1 VTLRRSPFAGGT
13 DSQSHKRVFAYL
25 RFCVQWGVRKT
36 KVEKRSEASNS
47 TCPNDAHNGYSG
59 DFGEESE

>member
-1 VTLRRSPFAGGT
+1 
-13 DSQSHKRVFAYL
+13 L